1 MGLSLPM
8 MDTQDPSFDEK
19 MVYLRIETLFQ
30 NSFDKFLISKIKRCM
45 EA

>member
-1 MGLSLPM
+1 
-8 MDTQDPSFDEK
+8 

-45 EA
+45 EAWLNILMII